1 MIPLTGFTTP
11 HYLCLSQVMDFVV
24 CSVFNGSR
32 WEVDVWGERWMFEVR
47 GGCLRWEVDVWGE
60 RWMFEVRG
68 GYSWN
73 CWPSLFKLS
82 FHSVYNIIS
91 EVYAVHQRFFLNI
104 QTAEHCCFYILLH
117 ERRLRHTPIINQ
129 KHKRSGTALPVF
141 RLNFPRRSA
150 REIFRLSTGIFRKY
164 PSQTWYI
171 CLITPNII

>member
-1 MIPLTGFTTP
+1 MFEVRGG
-11 HYLCLSQVMDFVV
+11 CL
-24 CSVFNGSR
+24 R

-60 RWMFEVRG
+60 RWMLEVRG

-91 EVYAVHQRFFLNI
+91 EVYAVHHRFLLNI
-104 QTAEHCCFYILLH
+104 QTAENCCFYLLLH
-117 ERRLRHTPIINQ
+117 QHRLRHTPIINQ
-129 KHKRSGTALPVF
+129 KHKRSGTALPVL

-150 REIFRLSTGIFRKY
+150 GEIFHLSTGIFRKY

>member
-1 MIPLTGFTTP
+1 MKWLNSTRVGCYDPINGFYDATLFMPVASHGFQTP
-11 HYLCLSQVMDFVV
+11 YVVV
-24 CSVFNGSR
+24 CSVFNGFR

-47 GGCLRWEVDVWGE
+47 GGCLRWEVDVRGERWMLRQEVNVWGE
-60 RWMFEVRG
+60 RWMFEMRG

-91 EVYAVHQRFFLNI
+91 EVYAVNHRLFLNI

-129 KHKRSGTALPVF
+129 KHKRSGTALPVL
-141 RLNFPRRSA
+141 RLNFP
-150 REIFRLSTGIFRKY
+150 GG
-164 PSQTWYI
+164 
-171 CLITPNII
+171 

>member
-11 HYLCLSQVMDFVV
+11 HYLCLSQVMDFKLRMSWYVLY
-24 CSVFNGSR
+24 S
-32 WEVDVWGERWMFEVR
+32 MVR
-47 GGCLRWEVDVWGE
+47 GE

-91 EVYAVHQRFFLNI
+91 EVYAVHHRFFLNI

-129 KHKRSGTALPVF
+129 KHKRSGTALPVL

-164 PSQTWYI
+164 PSQTW
-171 CLITPNII
+171 ITPNII